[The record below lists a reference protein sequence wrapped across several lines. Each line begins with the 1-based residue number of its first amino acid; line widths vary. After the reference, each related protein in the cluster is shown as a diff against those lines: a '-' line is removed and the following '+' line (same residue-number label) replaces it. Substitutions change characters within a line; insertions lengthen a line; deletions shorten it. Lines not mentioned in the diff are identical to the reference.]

1 MKTYIKNILTA
12 FVASFALVA
21 CEGDEPFFGEEIF
34 NDDTLVPLVMIFDL
48 NEDLENITGNNF
60 WNFTLTPTEDGNS
73 VEIRYDSQ
81 DVNIVSHEIT
91 VGLDGEN
98 LGFSGGRCN
107 FIVTKS
113 NITLRTIE
121 EFPSDI
127 VITKEE
133 VANALGLTIEELN
146 AAGSVVFG
154 GVSRNS
160 QDQVIDLANDDL
172 EDDDLVFEDFLTCER
187 HAYFYEW
194 PL

>member
-81 DVNIVSHEIT
+81 DTNILFHEVH
-91 VGLDGEN
+91 VGFASDSDVPQEGDVILTTIESFPVDLTFTKEQVAAALGVTLDELEAEGSVFFR
-98 LGFSGGRCN
+98 GFSRDADGN
-107 FIVTKS
+107 EV
-113 NITLRTIE
+113 
-121 EFPSDI
+121 SDP
-127 VITKEE
+127 
-133 VANALGLTIEELN
+133 N
-146 AAGSVVFG
+146 
-154 GVSRNS
+154 
-160 QDQVIDLANDDL
+160 
-172 EDDDLVFEDFLTCER
+172 VFEDFLAFER
-187 HAYFYEW
+187 HGYFYEW